1 MNINIRPDPIIDAG
15 NDMTEL
21 ASVTEE
27 LVDGRLGANRTA
39 AAAHPGW
46 QSSAALT
53 QVTQAWETHL
63 GGLIFEVGQL
73 GVRLRDSA
81 HAYTQ
86 ADAEAERRVREVL
99 DLLGGA

>member
-46 QSSAALT
+46 
-53 QVTQAWETHL
+53 
-63 GGLIFEVGQL
+63 
-73 GVRLRDSA
+73 
-81 HAYTQ
+81 
-86 ADAEAERRVREVL
+86 
-99 DLLGGA
+99 